1 MRHELREL
9 GGLRTHVIDA
19 LPDGLQPGL
28 AVVLCHGFGAPAS
41 DLVPIGAEM
50 LHESPRLAAQAR
62 FYFPGGP
69 LDLSP
74 YGLFGGAAWWMIDLD
89 AIQRAMRE
97 GKFRDRM
104 RNERP
109 EGMEEARAA
118 LLQLVKEVQA
128 ETGLGLDRIV
138 LGGFSQGSMLT
149 VDVALQL
156 PTNVAALVA
165 WSGTL
170 LNEEEWRRLAPR
182 HGGLRV
188 LQAHGRQDPML
199 PYAWAEYLRD
209 VLGES
214 GLAVEFLP
222 FEGGHG
228 IPPQVTDRTRE
239 VLEQACP

>member
-1 MRHELREL
+1 MTHQRRVL
-9 GGLRTHVIDA
+9 GGLRTHVLDA
-19 LPDGLQPGL
+19 LPDGIQPRL
-28 AVVLCHGFGAPAS
+28 AVVLCHGFGASPG

-50 LHESPRLAAQAR
+50 LQESPNLAAQAR

-74 YGLFGGAAWWMIDLD
+74 YGLFGGAAWWMVDLE
-89 AIQRAMRE
+89 AIQRAQRE

-109 EGMEEARAA
+109 EGMEEARGA

-149 VDVALQL
+149 VDVALHL
-156 PTNVAALVA
+156 PGNVAALVA

-170 LNEEEWRRLAPR
+170 LNEEEWRRLGPA
-182 HGGLRV
+182 HAGLRV
-188 LQAHGRQDPML
+188 IQAHGRQDPLL
-199 PYAWAEYLRD
+199 PYEWAEYLRQT
-209 VLGES
+209 LTEC

-222 FEGGHG
+222 FDGGHG
-228 IPPQVTDRTRE
+228 IPTQVTDRTRE
-239 VLEQACP
+239 ILEQACQ